1 MLVQIEE
8 KMCLK
13 HSIVNIVVSTWI
25 GNEVEKMWE
34 SPINVIQSELM
45 MRYEDGVMKAVRNV
59 GFDVSKEELVKALQ
73 YDREQYDKGYK
84 DAIEEFAEQIV
95 KRIEEEIALLKHE
108 RAEAIE
114 YDDEQ
119 VIFAINNQLRAF
131 DYSLRVIAESM
142 KREKE

>member
-1 MLVQIEE
+1 
-8 KMCLK
+8 
-13 HSIVNIVVSTWI
+13 
-25 GNEVEKMWE
+25 MWE
-34 SPINVIQSELM
+34 SPINAIQSEVM